1 MTTQI
6 TSKTKLNDNE
16 VFARLES
23 NVRSYARSFPA
34 LFNYARGTE
43 LRDVQAP
50 LSMLLGSGAKTL
62 QVNEVEGTVQV
73 PATDLERLVPDIADL
88 CIETLDQNGPGQHL
102 FPSCGF
108 VEVARQLHFAMPL
121 ARGST
126 VGEPK

>member
-43 LRDVQAP
+43 LRDVNGKRYLDFLA
-50 LSMLLGSGAKTL
+50 GAGYKW
-62 QVNEVEGTVQV
+62 
-73 PATDLERLVPDIADL
+73 A
-88 CIETLDQNGPGQHL
+88 
-102 FPSCGF
+102 
-108 VEVARQLHFAMPL
+108 
-121 ARGST
+121 
-126 VGEPK
+126 